1 MDRRAITATNAIDIE
16 TVYRRDGAR
25 MQRALLLY
33 SGSDVIAEDA
43 VAEAF
48 AQALRRG
55 GAIRDPAAWVWR
67 SAFKIAAG
75 RLRDRSRE
83 TRRTRALDRYE
94 IPAEAFELME
104 ALRKLPPKQ
113 RGALILHHMFGYTA
127 RESAVILGSTPPA
140 VMVHLSQG
148 RKRLRRL
155 LEVDDV

>member
-1 MDRRAITATNAIDIE
+1 
-16 TVYRRDGAR
+16 

-67 SAFKIAAG
+67 SAFRIAAG
-75 RLRDRSRE
+75 SLRDRSRE
-83 TRRTRALDRYE
+83 IQRTVTLERYE
-94 IPAEAFELME
+94 IPVEAIELME
-104 ALRKLPPKQ
+104 ALRKLPLKQ

-127 RESAVILGSTPPA
+127 RESAAILGSTAPA